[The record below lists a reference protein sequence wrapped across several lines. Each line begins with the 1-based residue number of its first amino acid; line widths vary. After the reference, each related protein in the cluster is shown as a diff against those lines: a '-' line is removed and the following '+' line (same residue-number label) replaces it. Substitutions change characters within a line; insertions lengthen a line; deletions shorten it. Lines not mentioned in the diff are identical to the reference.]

1 MQVRLYATLRAIV
14 GARRVDL
21 EGDSATVGDVLRQL
35 IAQHP
40 ALADSL
46 LTETGEVR
54 PYVAVIVNG
63 RDVRHT
69 GGLDTPV
76 GADSELDIFPPVAG
90 G

>member
-1 MQVRLYATLRAIV
+1 MQVRLYATLRAIA

-21 EGDSATVGDVLRQL
+21 GGDAATVSDVLRQL

-40 ALADSL
+40 GLGEPL
-46 LTETGEVR
+46 LTEAGEIR

-69 GGLDTPV
+69 GGLETPV
-76 GADSELDIFPPVAG
+76 SAESELDIFPPVAG